1 VLRYRLIQARTREEP
16 VREEE
21 RASFAARL
29 DVPVE
34 AIHPCDA
41 LAGDLDFGS
50 VCDGFD
56 VLLVGGSGKFSV
68 TDKTP
73 WMRAFIDTLGEIA
86 DRQFPT
92 FASCFGFQGFAVAL
106 GAEVQKDPPSAEVGT
121 FEISLTEAG
130 QNDLLFGALP
140 LHFNAQEG
148 HKDRAMSLPKGATLL
163 AHSARCPFQAM
174 RIGDGLVYA
183 TQFHPELTADDNRL
197 RFSRYLV
204 EYREAFGTARAQAML
219 DEFQPSPHASGL
231 LRRYRSLI
239 EDRTPPG

>member
-29 DVPVE
+29 DVPLD
-34 AIHPCDA
+34 AIQPCDA
-41 LAGDLDFGS
+41 LAGDLDFAS

-56 VLLVGGSGKFSV
+56 VILVGGSGKFSV

-106 GAEVQKDPPSAEVGT
+106 GAEVHKDPPSAEVGT

-130 QNDLLFGALP
+130 QQDPLFGTLP
-140 LHFNAQEG
+140 LRFNAQEG
-148 HKDRAMSLPKGATLL
+148 HKDRAMSMPSGVTLL
-163 AHSARCPFQAM
+163 AESARCPFQAM

-183 TQFHPELTADDNRL
+183 TQFHPELTAEDNRH
-197 RFSRYLV
+197 RFSRYLT
-204 EYREAFGTARAQAML
+204 EYSEAFGTDRAQAML

-231 LRRYRSLI
+231 LRRYRSLV
-239 EDRTPPG
+239 EHQARSG